1 MSERTL
7 AIIKPDAVKKN
18 AIGDIINRYEKA
30 ELRPVAIRLMQLSK
44 ATAQGFYA
52 VHKAR
57 PFFDSLCTF
66 MSSGPCVVLVLQGDN
81 AIKTNREIMGATDPA
96 KAEHGTIRAA
106 HGANIEFN
114 AVHGSD
120 APDTAKFEIGISF
133 PKWSWSGRRGL
144 SADRPHA
151 IEARR
156 SRHRPRPKRVSTL
169 PDAAGAHPG
178 RLHSCPPAPLAQPI
192 GDPAVEAET
201 RLWYQASTA
210 FSDGRYSAAIHL
222 YERYLTTYP
231 KSRRAREAH
240 WDLAQAYEQM
250 GEATAAVKEYR
261 TLAGPE
267 GASPETLSSYA
278 DRASHRIETL
288 RNQPASQAA
297 ARSGH
302 TALYV
307 SFSNL
312 PPMSQV
318 ESWVRQLS
326 AQGISAILVDASLE
340 SSFTRSP
347 VPTSAVSAGPL
358 PELPRGALFAT
369 SRGPVLTDW
378 YSVIVPQA
386 HELGISVYAVLDLFH
401 APLSEGHPNS
411 RTLLY
416 DPTRRKVHPW
426 TQFDLLSPAVQPVMA
441 QLLSDLTRTG
451 VDGMVFRA
459 RAENSFAYE
468 VSDSVLRQF
477 ETQFHQPSSDVAQAL
492 RDRTAVRQD
501 AAVLAADK
509 TLWRWVGW
517 KARQELEVL
526 ALLRKHLQK
535 AVPRLRMVLEI
546 HPGPCRIRVRLGE
559 LWRRCRRGASS
570 GIRSPAGRSIPRGVG
585 CSGVRKLIQGM
596 EPRCH
601 TIGEGRTSDA
611 SARVGAAPHAG

>member
-1 MSERTL
+1 MLL
-7 AIIKPDAVKKN
+7 ALILAGCTAV
-18 AIGDIINRYEKA
+18 
-30 ELRPVAIRLMQLSK
+30 
-44 ATAQGFYA
+44 
-52 VHKAR
+52 
-57 PFFDSLCTF
+57 
-66 MSSGPCVVLVLQGDN
+66 
-81 AIKTNREIMGATDPA
+81 
-96 KAEHGTIRAA
+96 
-106 HGANIEFN
+106 
-114 AVHGSD
+114 
-120 APDTAKFEIGISF
+120 
-133 PKWSWSGRRGL
+133 
-144 SADRPHA
+144 
-151 IEARR
+151 
-156 SRHRPRPKRVSTL
+156 
-169 PDAAGAHPG
+169 
-178 RLHSCPPAPLAQPI
+178 PPAPLAQPI

-546 HPGPCRIRVRLGE
+546 HPEALSNPTSALVNYGE
-559 LWRRCRRGASS
+559 DAAEARRRGFDLLLGGPSREASDVRAFASS
-570 GIRSPAGRSIPRGVG
+570 FKGWSRDVIHSAKGEPQTLPQGWVLLHTPAEYGAGMFMGLAQQADELRTPDIRHLVFVPDSQGAIP
-585 CSGVRKLIQGM
+585 
-596 EPRCH
+596 
-601 TIGEGRTSDA
+601 
-611 SARVGAAPHAG
+611 